1 MYVCY
6 YSTWGIYFPPL
17 NVPFINW
24 AGGMN
29 AWHQCYLGNV
39 GSLTSIKERLS
50 AQANHQMKLKAIA
63 DTVILCW
70 QEHSIIANTQQVQ
83 KPTFKLSVGMSLT
96 LITRVY
102 NITCSIQMQSW
113 SFAEEYGSKQC
124 LVRGAT
130 YKLPSEPQK
139 NRGSSCTFDVLD
151 CLDLA

>member
-29 AWHQCYLGNV
+29 AWHQCHLGNA

-70 QEHSIIANTQQVQ
+70 QEHSIIANTQQV
-83 KPTFKLSVGMSLT
+83 
-96 LITRVY
+96 
-102 NITCSIQMQSW
+102 
-113 SFAEEYGSKQC
+113 
-124 LVRGAT
+124 
-130 YKLPSEPQK
+130 K
-139 NRGSSCTFDVLD
+139 NQLSSCRWVCHLRWSREFTILHVVYKCKVDHSLKSMAQNNVWSEAQPINYHQNHRRTEVV
-151 CLDLA
+151 CVPSTSWIV